1 MQPDANME
9 SLVCNCR
16 YIEKRDGSLVPFN
29 ASKIIAAIHKA
40 GTATGDFT
48 DEETGSYEFDGSM
61 LKEAHEWCQ
70 ESVEC
75 AMDRNE
81 NIVVSNT
88 FTKKWEMQAYFDMA
102 EKYGYKVKVFRCVG
116 EYKNTHDVPAHVVER
131 MKENYEPLANERKI

>member
-48 DEETGSYEFDGSM
+48 DEETATHLAGQVLAQLNERYLSM
-61 LKEAHEWCQ
+61 ALEYPGIEEIQ
-70 ESVEC
+70 DIVESVLSVHYPST
-75 AMDRNE
+75 A
-81 NIVVSNT
+81 T
-88 FTKKWEMQAYFDMA
+88 AYQVYR
-102 EKYGYKVKVFRCVG
+102 E
-116 EYKNTHDVPAHVVER
+116 
-131 MKENYEPLANERKI
+131 